1 MTKDPSA
8 EQRGFTTAVVHS
20 DRQDV
25 IEHGSL
31 QKPIHATVA
40 YGYERAE
47 DLAAVFQG
55 KQPGYTYGRQIN
67 PTVEALQAKIDRM
80 EGGLATLCFGTGMA
94 AIGTTLFSLLRSGD
108 HVVASAFLFG
118 NTNSLFR
125 SFAQHGIE
133 VTFVDATDAGAVAA
147 AVTERTRLVFVET
160 IANPRTQ
167 VAALHELGALC
178 RERGLV
184 YVVDNTMTS
193 PYLFRPSSV
202 GASLV
207 INSLT
212 KYIGGHGNAL
222 GGAVTET
229 GCFDWRSFPNIDPL
243 YQKGDPVK
251 WGITQIKKKGLRD
264 FGAALGPEAA
274 HHLAIGAE
282 TLALRLER
290 QCANAAALTDWL
302 AGQQAVDA
310 VHYPGRPEHPQ
321 HRRAGALFRAP
332 GALFSFELAEG
343 CDIWRFMAA
352 LKIVVKSSNLGDNR
366 TLIIPV
372 AHTIFHE
379 VGPER
384 RAQMGI
390 RDSLLRVSVGIE
402 EPEDLLADFERALAA
417 L

>member
-1 MTKDPSA
+1 MSQPP
-8 EQRGFTTAVVHS
+8 RGFTTTIVHS
-20 DRQDV
+20 DRQQP

-31 QKPIHATVA
+31 QQPVHSTVA
-40 YGYERAE
+40 YGYEHAE

-67 PTVEALQAKIDRM
+67 PTIEALQRKIDGM
-80 EGGLATLCFGTGMA
+80 EGGLATVCFGTGMA
-94 AIGTTLFSLLRSGD
+94 AIGTVLFALLRQGD
-108 HVVASAFLFG
+108 HLIASNYLFG

-125 SFAQHGIE
+125 SFEKQGIS
-133 VTFVDATDAGAVAA
+133 VSFVDATRADAVAEA
-147 AVTERTRLVFVET
+147 LTPATRLVFVET

-167 VAALHELGALC
+167 VAALTELGALC
-178 RERGLV
+178 AEHGLV

-193 PYLFRPSSV
+193 PFLFRPATV

-222 GGAVTET
+222 GGAVTEV
-229 GCFDWRSFPNIDPL
+229 GNFDWTQFDGIDPL
-243 YQKGDPVK
+243 YRKGEPAR

-264 FGAALGPEAA
+264 FGAALGPEPA
-274 HHLAIGAE
+274 HHLGIGAE
-282 TLALRLER
+282 TLALRLTR
-290 QCANAAALTDWL
+290 QCETARRLTDWL
-302 AGQQAVDA
+302 AEQPAVRC

-321 HRRAGALFRAP
+321 HARAASLFRYP
-332 GALFSFELAEG
+332 GALFSFELNDG
-343 CDIWRFMAA
+343 WDIWRVMRA
-352 LKIVVKSSNLGDNR
+352 LKVVVKSSNLGDNR

-384 RAQMGI
+384 RASMGI
-390 RDSLLRVSVGIE
+390 ADSLLRVSVGIE
-402 EPEDLLADFERALAA
+402 ENEDLIADFERAFAA
-417 L
+417 AA